1 MCTTPFVSVRILNI
15 IISLAL
21 FYFDYLV
28 TECSVSIYGSSLTG
42 FGLKDSDVNLD
53 LAIPDEVHN
62 CSWMNFCHLVV
73 T

>member
-1 MCTTPFVSVRILNI
+1 VHNTICSMLNI
-15 IISLAL
+15 IISL
-21 FYFDYLV
+21 FYSDYLA

-62 CSWMNFCHLVV
+62 CSRRNFCHLVV

>member
-1 MCTTPFVSVRILNI
+1 MLNI

-21 FYFDYLV
+21 FYSDYLA

-62 CSWMNFCHLVV
+62 CSWRNFCHLVV
-73 T
+73 I